1 MQLVSVFTSFHL
13 SRVTVRESGVMEPL
27 EPLRGLEGLRAVFS
41 PSRAGLQCPGPGG
54 RLLGQKE
61 PSDPIEGLEVTMS
74 CPRLSGRG
82 RAGSLIP
89 VLDVIGGCGRGRT
102 LPRHPRQVTFSLGL
116 NFPVLIPEAPF
127 LQLRPFVIGGDVLDD
142 REERAL
148 GVR

>member
-1 MQLVSVFTSFHL
+1 M
-13 SRVTVRESGVMEPL
+13 GPL
-27 EPLRGLEGLRAVFS
+27 EPLRGLGGLRAVFS
-41 PSRAGLQCPGPGG
+41 PRRVGIQCPGPGG

-61 PSDPIEGLEVTMS
+61 SSDPSEGLEVTTS

-82 RAGSLIP
+82 RVGSLIP

-102 LPRHPRQVTFSLGL
+102 LPSHPRQVTFSLGL

-127 LQLRPFVIGGDVLDD
+127 LQLRPFVIGDVLDD